1 MANDDDNNYNP
12 PEAEAYGGMEDGSV
26 SEGPSVA
33 APKGK
38 NYVMI
43 GLGILIIGLLLYLFL
58 GGTSSSKDDEDDG
71 PDDEV
76 ITTTV
81 KSQPALIPEPNFQ
94 DDISSLPP
102 PPPPP
107 PVPTSIVNDDVDEA
121 EVVLSPLQDPKKKK
135 RYQSSMLITSGVFNS
150 TNLSSGSAARE
161 AQDNIYS
168 AANDNDPNVG
178 FADSYYNQS
187 SVPSAFA
194 RKLGNTERL
203 ITQGKIIDAIL
214 ETPINTDI
222 PGMIRGIVSHDVYGE
237 SARTVLIPKGS
248 RVVGTYNNLVIR
260 GNKRVNIIWSRVIRP
275 DGIDIMIRSPGTNQ
289 LGTAGVEGI
298 VDNKYLEVFSSAFL
312 VSAINIAVAVGADSL
327 DDEDSITTTNTDGS
341 TTRSSSATNE
351 AGVRAVDLFGSAA
364 ENLIDGA
371 LNINPT
377 ITISQ
382 GTRVNI
388 FVNRDLIFPGE
399 LLNQVR
405 IIQ

>member
-1 MANDDDNNYNP
+1 
-12 PEAEAYGGMEDGSV
+12 MEDSSGR
-26 SEGPSVA
+26 EGPSVA

-38 NYVMI
+38 NFVMV
-43 GLGILIIGLLLYLFL
+43 GLGILIILLLMYLFL
-58 GGTSSSKDDEDDG
+58 GGVSTSRDDDE
-71 PDDEV
+71 EEEQV
-76 ITTTV
+76 ITTAV
-81 KSQPALIPEPNFQ
+81 RSQPAVIAEPTFDDLIDVPA
-94 DDISSLPP
+94 

-107 PVPTSIVNDDVDEA
+107 PVTDILIDDE
-121 EVVLSPLQDPKKKK
+121 ETELTLSPLQDPKKKK

-150 TNLSSGSAARE
+150 ANLSSGTSKKE
-161 AQDNIYS
+161 QTDIYS

-178 FADSYYNQS
+178 FADSYYNQD
-187 SVPSAFA
+187 SVPNAYA
-194 RKLGNTERL
+194 RKLGNTARL
-203 ITQGKIIDAIL
+203 ITQGKIVEAIL
-214 ETPINTDI
+214 ETPINTDV

-237 SARTVLIPKGS
+237 SARIVLIPKGS

-275 DGIDIMIRSPGTNQ
+275 DGIDIMIRSPGTDQ

-327 DDEDSITTTNTDGS
+327 DNSEASETTNTDGS
-341 TTRSSSATNE
+341 TTRSSTATNT
-351 AGVRAVDLFGSAA
+351 AAVQAVDLFGSAA
-364 ENLIDGA
+364 QNLIDGA

-399 LLNQVR
+399 LLNQVQ